1 MEERTQII
9 AIRLTPDTSV
19 EITVVLY
26 DDDPAVITS
35 VKLNGQELFE

>member
-9 AIRLTPDTSV
+9 AIRLTPDTLI
-19 EITVVLY
+19 EITVALY
-26 DDDPAVITS
+26 DDAPATVLS